1 MGNKGKNKKN
11 SSNPGRVTRS
21 TPKGRA
27 DSNPNWRQS
36 EPSASTGHR
45 GGRDQPQNGGNRN
58 FSSSQQSVDEP
69 SVSARPK
76 SNPKNSGEQ
85 SQVRLREKSQKTP
98 FLMFRRFG
106 RFHQCCQPGRFIDLS
121 SYARF
126 LKWADFLDPNGRF

>member
-58 FSSSQQSVDEP
+58 FSSSQQSVDE
-69 SVSARPK
+69 SSTSGSARPR
-76 SNPKNSGEQ
+76 SNAKNSGGGTIEQ
-85 SQVRLREKSQKTP
+85 TQVKIIIETKIIANQ
-98 FLMFRRFG
+98 RFG
-106 RFHQCCQPGRFIDLS
+106 NFRQ
-121 SYARF
+121 
-126 LKWADFLDPNGRF
+126 K